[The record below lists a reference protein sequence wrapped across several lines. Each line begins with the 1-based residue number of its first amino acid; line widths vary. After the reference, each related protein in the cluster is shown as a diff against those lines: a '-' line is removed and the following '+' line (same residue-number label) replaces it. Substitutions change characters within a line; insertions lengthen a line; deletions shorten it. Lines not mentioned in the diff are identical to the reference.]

1 MCWASTRS
9 LPPRSASVLAT
20 RRMRSCAR
28 ADSPSPLLVGP
39 RWLVYCRDSAFPLQ
53 REEERTGKRRARSAM
68 SERDTAFRLD
78 KEDRKEIEKL
88 RKKEKDARIYSRY
101 LMLLWLDD

>member
-1 MCWASTRS
+1 
-9 LPPRSASVLAT
+9 
-20 RRMRSCAR
+20 
-28 ADSPSPLLVGP
+28 
-39 RWLVYCRDSAFPLQ
+39 
-53 REEERTGKRRARSAM
+53 M

-101 LMLLWLDD
+101 LMLLWLDDGRSVDEVATLLDRDPSTVRKWLKLFKKKGSTVSIISLIAAIPEA